1 MEEDEEE
8 EMEEN
13 EENKNNVSI
22 LLVKTILLKV
32 FWIIIFP
39 LFI

>member
-22 LLVKTILLKV
+22 LLVKTILLNV

>member
-22 LLVKTILLKV
+22 LLVKAILLKV